1 MVRPRIYNRSMN
13 ELSVRALKRVIR
25 ETGARPS
32 RGAARELARS
42 LEDIAWEIAE
52 RSKILAE
59 HAGRRTVKDKD
70 IRLAVKDWKADYS

>member
-1 MVRPRIYNRSMN
+1 MN

-52 RSKILAE
+52 RSQALAE

-70 IRLAVKDWKADYS
+70 IRLAVKDWRKNYS